1 MCPNVSWDAAPREAF
16 ASLER
21 RNARCFARPVVAA
34 IERLQIGEAYSWV
47 DVMERKRNPWEKPS
61 HHLIQTKIGQVL
73 RARYEHDLAQPLPHR
88 LLTLLTQLNERQNTD
103 RDKRPEQKKPA
114 R

>member
-1 MCPNVSWDAAPREAF
+1 MLAASRVQWLPLLNVCKSAKP
-16 ASLER
+16 
-21 RNARCFARPVVAA
+21 
-34 IERLQIGEAYSWV
+34 YSWV

-73 RARYEHDLAQPLPHR
+73 RARYEQDLAQPLPHR